1 MLSVLLMLTGCLPSS
16 CQREGNEALY
26 PADSTSRDI
35 AQSTPVDTLERLW
48 STQASDAEGA
58 VPLTH
63 PRSVRFYDDG
73 RLAVSDVERDGL
85 FLFAPNGTLQQTVK
99 EQDSMDVPY
108 LAGVR
113 KGGAGQRDTL
123 VVFSAGTNR
132 FDLFVDGRRL
142 PGRSV
147 SYERPAEETLVYP
160 AASDAAY
167 FVKAIGQN
175 MSGRVDRLNRQGDRE
190 AQRSLDGPYWHHAGG
205 LRAWGDTLLSLAG
218 FRPVIERMPLAFNA
232 STSVDTTALVGFDS
246 PMLERRY
253 AFSQGDVERPPLLT
267 PDAAPLGDS
276 LYVLNLRPG
285 WIRVDVY
292 DRSGRLQHALVESHE
307 GGNPNFNAVGLDVRR
322 DGEALLIAVALRSP
336 EPALEVYRWQPGGE
350 LAGR

>member
-1 MLSVLLMLTGCLPSS
+1 MLTGCLPSS

-58 VPLTH
+58 ASLTH

-85 FLFAPNGTLQQTVK
+85 FLFAPNGTLRQTVK

-113 KGGAGQRDTL
+113 KGSPGQRDTL

-147 SYERPAEETLVYP
+147 SYERPAEETLVYA
-160 AASDAAY
+160 AASDASY

-175 MSGRVDRLNRQGDRE
+175 MSGRVDRLNRKGDRE
-190 AQRSLDGPYWHHAGG
+190 AQRSLDGPYWRHAGG

-218 FRPVIERMPLAFNA
+218 FRPVIERMPLAFDA

-292 DRSGRLQHALVESHE
+292 DRSGRLQHALVEPHE

-336 EPALEVYRWQPGGE
+336 EPALELFRWQPAGE

>member
-48 STQASDAEGA
+48 STRAPDAEGA
-58 VPLTH
+58 VSLNH

-73 RLAVSDVERDGL
+73 RLAVSDVERNRL
-85 FLFAPNGTLQQTVK
+85 FLFSPNGTLEQTVK

-113 KGGAGQRDTL
+113 KGSPGQRDTL

-132 FDLFVDGRRL
+132 FDLVVDGRRL
-142 PGRSV
+142 PGQSV

-167 FVKAIGQN
+167 FVKVIGQN
-175 MSGRVDRLNRQGDRE
+175 VSGRIDRLNRQGDRE

-218 FRPVIERMPLAFNA
+218 FRPVVGRMPVDFQ
-232 STSVDTTALVGFDS
+232 SGTPVDTTALVGFDS

-285 WIRVDVY
+285 WTRVDVY
-292 DRSGRLQHALVESHE
+292 DRSGRLQHALVEPHE
-307 GGNPNFNAVGLDVRR
+307 GGNPNFNAVALDVRR

-350 LAGR
+350 VAGR

>member
-1 MLSVLLMLTGCLPSS
+1 VLLMLTGCLPSS
-16 CQREGNEALY
+16 CQRETNEALY
-26 PADSTSRDI
+26 PADSTSRAI

-48 STQASDAEGA
+48 STSAPDAEGA
-58 VPLTH
+58 VSLTH

-73 RLAVSDVERDGL
+73 RVAVSDVERDRV
-85 FLFAPNGTLQQTVK
+85 FLFSPNGTRSQTVK
-99 EQDSMDVPY
+99 EEDAMDVPY

-113 KGGAGQRDTL
+113 KGAAGETDTL

-132 FDLFVDGRRL
+132 FDLITDGRRL

-147 SYERPAEETLVYP
+147 AYERPAEETLVYP
-160 AASDAAY
+160 AASDSAY
-167 FVKAIGQN
+167 FMKVLGEN
-175 MSGRVDRLNRQGDRE
+175 VSGRIDRLNREGKRQ
-190 AQRSLDGPYWHHAGG
+190 AQRSLDGPYWRHAGG
-205 LRAWGDTLLSLAG
+205 LRVWGDTLLSLAG
-218 FRPVIERMPLAFNA
+218 FRPVIERLPTDFGSSAP
-232 STSVDTTALVGFDS
+232 VDSTALAGFDS

-267 PDAAPLGDS
+267 PDAVPLGDS

-292 DRSGRLQHALVESHE
+292 DRSGRLQGALVEPHE
-307 GGNPNFNAVGLDVRR
+307 GGNPNFNVVALDVRR
-322 DGEALLIAVALRSP
+322 DGEALVIAVALRSP

>member
-1 MLSVLLMLTGCLPSS
+1 MLTGCLPSS

-48 STQASDAEGA
+48 STSGPDAEGA
-58 VPLTH
+58 VSLTH
-63 PRSVRFYDDG
+63 PRSVRFYDDE
-73 RLAVSDVERDGL
+73 RLAVSDVERDCL
-85 FLFAPNGTLQQTVK
+85 FLFSPNGTLERTVK

-113 KGGAGQRDTL
+113 KGSSGQRDTL

-132 FDLFVDGRRL
+132 FDLVVDGRRL
-142 PGRSV
+142 PGQSV

-167 FVKAIGQN
+167 FVKVIGQN
-175 MSGRVDRLNRQGDRE
+175 VSGRIDRLNRRGDRE
-190 AQRSLDGPYWHHAGG
+190 AQRSLNGPYWHHAGG
-205 LRAWGDTLLSLAG
+205 LRAWEDTLLSLAG
-218 FRPVIERMPLAFNA
+218 FRPVVGRIPVDFQ
-232 STSVDTTALVGFDS
+232 SGTPVDTTALVGFDS

-253 AFSQGDVERPPLLT
+253 AFSQGDVERPPLLS

-285 WIRVDVY
+285 WTRVDVY
-292 DRSGRLQHALVESHE
+292 DRSGRLQHALVEPHD
-307 GGNPNFNAVGLDVRR
+307 GGNPNFNAVALDVRR
-322 DGEALLIAVALRSP
+322 DGETLLIAVALRSP
-336 EPALEVYRWQPGGE
+336 EPALEVYRWRPGKERGD
-350 LAGR
+350 R